1 MFSSYLVLKNRF
13 SSTKKKHAKMDP
25 RPTVPTKTKTGK
37 DPTNPNKNGQKY
49 LRDQKTIGSVYGIF
63 TYVYHKN
70 QPNVGK
76 YTSPMDP
83 IKNDDP
89 TFKTS
94 WGTKDPNQLRFSLIA
109 FPTQKHRSG
118 PDPPGRLLWHKTC
131 DIQYH
136 DAMWIILSQETIEI
150 LKFHGAIGAIRISFH
165 GKNLHRDSLASR
177 LQVPFGRNFGFRLL
191 VWYAVCHLRL
201 DMFSFRSCG
210 CFGEQKWRLY
220 KSHGAK

>member
-1 MFSSYLVLKNRF
+1 
-13 SSTKKKHAKMDP
+13 MDP

-63 TYVYHKN
+63 TYYVYNKT

-83 IKNDDP
+83 IKNDDS

-94 WGTKDPNQLRFSLIA
+94 WGTNDPNQLRFSLIA

-118 PDPPGRLLWHKTC
+118 PDPPGRFMWHKTC

-150 LKFHGAIGAIRISFH
+150 LKFHGAMRISFH
-165 GKNLHRDSLASR
+165 GDGFAGPVIPWQAAYKYH
-177 LQVPFGRNFGFRLL
+177 FGETSAFGFWFGLVCQLRLL
-191 VWYAVCHLRL
+191 E
-201 DMFSFRSCG
+201 MFF
-210 CFGEQKWRLY
+210 FQVLWLLWWTKIKV